1 MFKIGFKVD
10 YLKLE
15 SEILKEVRSRF
26 DTELTKIIPTIFREC
41 LTSIEP
47 TFKNNSTYLSLL
59 NGILRTDLGLVDPNA
74 AIDAIIQYISSH
86 MFWKKNSS
94 SINRSMVTSG
104 FIIGINIGD
113 LSDIIAFQ
121 SLAGSPIPWLD
132 WLLTRGTQII
142 ITDFSVSYDHSSPN
156 SRTGSSIMVK
166 DKAGYSIPSEFAG
179 TISDNFITKTFVILS
194 KLFEDITQRHM
205 LRIRI

>member
-41 LTSIEP
+41 IASIEP
-47 TFKNNSTYLSLL
+47 TFKNNATYLSLL

-74 AIDAIIQYISSH
+74 SMEAIIQYVASH
-86 MFWKKNSS
+86 AFWKKNSS
-94 SINRSMVTSG
+94 TINRSMVTSG
-104 FIIGINIGD
+104 FVIGVDIGD
-113 LSDIIAFQ
+113 LSNIISFQ
-121 SLAGSPIPWLD
+121 NLAGSPVPWLD
-132 WLLTRGTQII
+132 WLLRRGTQII

-156 SRTGSSIMVK
+156 SRTGSSVMVK

-179 TISDNFITKTFVILS
+179 TTSDNFITRTFVILS
-194 KLFEDITQRHM
+194 KLFEDITQRYM